1 MRPTDR
7 FFELLSSYKKEISYL
22 YFYAALAGIASLTL
36 PLGMQA
42 IIQFVMAGQVSTSLV
57 LLVVMVVLGI
67 AISGYLQI
75 MQLWVAEFIQQQI
88 FTRGAFEFSHRIP
101 RIKLEVLQNRYP
113 PELVNRFFDVPQVQK
128 GTAKVLIDF
137 SIASLQMIFGLL
149 LLSIYHPLFIA
160 LSASLLLAIYLLF
173 RITGKK
179 GMETSIVESKYK
191 YRTAFWLQEIARAI
205 TTFKISDETDLSNK
219 KVDKEVSAYLLARK
233 AHFKVL
239 MSQYMAMVV
248 LKVLVAGSL
257 LGVGVFLVIDRQI
270 NLGQFVAAEIII
282 LLVLGAVEKLI
293 LSMDVIYDLLTAL
306 TKVGEVTDLPLEEN
320 GGFALIDEEC
330 SNGISIETQQ
340 LSFTYEGYQTPIVDN
355 LNLKINAGEKIGITG
370 SAGGGKSTLLKLLAG
385 FYASYQGNIKLNG
398 LRMQEIDRSTLHRWV
413 GESIST
419 ETIFTASIRDN
430 ITLGRDVSDKQLLE
444 TLVLVGLNNYIDRLP
459 AGLQTELLPE
469 GKRVSQN
476 IISRIVL
483 ARAMV
488 RTPGLLLYE
497 DMSMA
502 LPEHEKAQIN
512 QMLVNGSWTLI
523 AVTNDPQLLKAC
535 DRVIK
540 LENNDSLLN

>member
-1 MRPTDR
+1 MKPTDR
-7 FFELLSSYKKEISYL
+7 FFKLLSIFKKEISYL
-22 YFYAALAGIASLTL
+22 YFYAGLAGLASLTL

-57 LLVVMVVLGI
+57 LLVLMVVLGI

-101 RIKLEVLQNRYP
+101 RIKLEVIQNRYP

-248 LKVLVAGSL
+248 LKVLVAASL

-306 TKVGEVTDLPLEEN
+306 TKVGEVTDLPLEVN
-320 GGFALIDEEC
+320 GSFALVEEEC
-330 SNGISIETQQ
+330 ANGISIETQQ
-340 LSFTYEGYQTPIVDN
+340 LSFTYEGYQTPILDN

-385 FYASYQGNIKLNG
+385 FYASYRGNIKLNG

-430 ITLGRDVSDKQLLE
+430 ITLGRDISDKQLQE
-444 TLVLVGLNNYIDRLP
+444 TLVSVGLNNYIDRLP

-483 ARAMV
+483 ARALV

-497 DMSMA
+497 EMSMA
-502 LPEHEKAQIN
+502 LPEQEKAQIN
-512 QMLVNGSWTLI
+512 RMLVNGSWTLI
-523 AVTNDPQLLKAC
+523 AVTNDPQLLQAC

-540 LENNDSLLN
+540 LENNDLLIN

>member
-1 MRPTDR
+1 MKPTDR
-7 FFELLSSYKKEISYL
+7 FFKLLSIFKKEISYL
-22 YFYAALAGIASLTL
+22 YFYAGLAGLASLTL

-57 LLVVMVVLGI
+57 LLVLMVVLGI

-101 RIKLEVLQNRYP
+101 RIKLEVIQNRYP

-248 LKVLVAGSL
+248 LKVLVAASL

-306 TKVGEVTDLPLEEN
+306 TKVGEVTDLPLEVN
-320 GGFALIDEEC
+320 GSFALVEEEC
-330 SNGISIETQQ
+330 ANGISIETQQ
-340 LSFTYEGYQTPIVDN
+340 LSFTYEGYQTPILDN

-385 FYASYQGNIKLNG
+385 FYASYRGNIKLNG

-430 ITLGRDVSDKQLLE
+430 ITLGRDISDKQLQE
-444 TLVLVGLNNYIDRLP
+444 TLVSVGLNNYIDRLP

-483 ARAMV
+483 ARALV

-497 DMSMA
+497 EMSMA
-502 LPEHEKAQIN
+502 LPEQEKAQIN

-523 AVTNDPQLLKAC
+523 AVTNDPQLLQAC

-540 LENNDSLLN
+540 LENNDLLIN

>member
-1 MRPTDR
+1 
-7 FFELLSSYKKEISYL
+7 
-22 YFYAALAGIASLTL
+22 
-36 PLGMQA
+36 
-42 IIQFVMAGQVSTSLV
+42 MAGQVSTSLV
-57 LLVVMVVLGI
+57 LLVLMVVLGI

-101 RIKLEVLQNRYP
+101 RIKLEVMQNRYP

-248 LKVLVAGSL
+248 LKVLVAASL

-306 TKVGEVTDLPLEEN
+306 TKVGEVTDLPLEVN
-320 GGFALIDEEC
+320 GSFALVEEEC
-330 SNGISIETQQ
+330 ANGISIETQQ
-340 LSFTYEGYQTPIVDN
+340 LSFTYEGYQTPILDN

-385 FYASYQGNIKLNG
+385 FYASYRGNIKLNG

-430 ITLGRDVSDKQLLE
+430 ITLGRDISDKQLQE
-444 TLVLVGLNNYIDRLP
+444 TLVSVGLNNYIDRLP

-483 ARAMV
+483 ARALV

-497 DMSMA
+497 EMSMA
-502 LPEHEKAQIN
+502 LPEQEKAQIN

-523 AVTNDPQLLKAC
+523 AVTNDPQLLQAC

-540 LENNDSLLN
+540 LENNDLLIN

>member
-1 MRPTDR
+1 
-7 FFELLSSYKKEISYL
+7 
-22 YFYAALAGIASLTL
+22 
-36 PLGMQA
+36 
-42 IIQFVMAGQVSTSLV
+42 
-57 LLVVMVVLGI
+57 
-67 AISGYLQI
+67 
-75 MQLWVAEFIQQQI
+75 
-88 FTRGAFEFSHRIP
+88 
-101 RIKLEVLQNRYP
+101 
-113 PELVNRFFDVPQVQK
+113 
-128 GTAKVLIDF
+128 
-137 SIASLQMIFGLL
+137 
-149 LLSIYHPLFIA
+149 
-160 LSASLLLAIYLLF
+160 
-173 RITGKK
+173 
-179 GMETSIVESKYK
+179 
-191 YRTAFWLQEIARAI
+191 
-205 TTFKISDETDLSNK
+205 
-219 KVDKEVSAYLLARK
+219 
-233 AHFKVL
+233 
-239 MSQYMAMVV
+239 
-248 LKVLVAGSL
+248 
-257 LGVGVFLVIDRQI
+257 VGVFLVIDRQI

-430 ITLGRDVSDKQLLE
+430 ITLGRDISDKQLLE

-476 IISRIVL
+476 IVSRIVL

-540 LENNDSLLN
+540 LEGNDSLLN

>member
-1 MRPTDR
+1 MKPTDR
-7 FFELLSSYKKEISYL
+7 FFKLLSIFKKEISYL
-22 YFYAALAGIASLTL
+22 YFYAGLAGLASLTL

-57 LLVVMVVLGI
+57 LLVLMVVLGI

-101 RIKLEVLQNRYP
+101 RIKLEVMQNRYP

-248 LKVLVAGSL
+248 LKVLVAASL

-306 TKVGEVTDLPLEEN
+306 TKVGEVTDLPLEVN
-320 GGFALIDEEC
+320 GSFALVEEEC
-330 SNGISIETQQ
+330 ANGISIETQQ
-340 LSFTYEGYQTPIVDN
+340 LSFTYEGYQTPILDN

-385 FYASYQGNIKLNG
+385 FYASYRGNIKLNG

-430 ITLGRDVSDKQLLE
+430 ITLGRDISDKQLQE
-444 TLVLVGLNNYIDRLP
+444 TLVSVGLNNYIDRLP

-483 ARAMV
+483 ARALV

-497 DMSMA
+497 EMSMA
-502 LPEHEKAQIN
+502 LPEQEKAQIN

-523 AVTNDPQLLKAC
+523 AVTNDPQLLQAC

-540 LENNDSLLN
+540 LENNDLLIN